1 MDYFIKNIFFVY
13 LQFIAKF
20 IIFSLF
26 VVKILF
32 AEETTTIKSNKI
44 NKKEDNI
51 ITAIG
56 DVEIK
61 RGDHVLNAEEVEYNQ
76 KTKQIKTNSSVRI
89 YNTKDKS
96 IFFSETALINDDLV
110 NADFYNGLMIFNDGS
125 SILSPHMSRSD
136 EKIINM
142 QDTEY
147 RVCPTDLYD
156 EDLTYE
162 KAIEELNNQ
171 RIPLFSLKSYKA
183 TADTDE
189 KTLKLVGT
197 SFWFWKIPFFFVPYL
212 KTSYDYNIALNGF
225 GSPKLE
231 KSSRYGYG
239 ISIPYKIITD
249 NQNFRIT
256 PKVYTKDNFLT
267 NIKYGINSNNNR
279 WSLNFDGD
287 IANDNGQSKD
297 LTNAYGVTEEAEGNY
312 KKWRGY
318 FASNGFFDINNLWKI
333 DYNGKIVSDR
343 YYLRDYY
350 SDSSEYIQ
358 SYINLTRVNTN
369 DLYDFNT
376 FQFINL
382 FYQDLLEYNGI
393 NNPRYAPV
401 TNLNIQDYIIKKD
414 NSNLIYKVQTN
425 TTNLFR
431 VHGLQYNRFTLMPS
445 LNYMQNGVF
454 GTINSSFQLIGDSYF
469 INNNDIIRDKR
480 EYRKNEN
487 ILTPQFNLEW
497 RKSFIFNNILIQ
509 PIIKYSVSPHSTDFS
524 NEIPNEDVQTH
535 LLSFENIFS
544 NNRYY
549 GYDRR
554 EVGNRITYGFES
566 IIFNNLTFG
575 MAQGYKDNLLDD
587 EYLIGFDD
595 NVSDYVGYVSY
606 MLNNNLDIYYKF
618 LLDRENLDLK
628 GEELTANFNY
638 KILNLY
644 LTYVNIR
651 PTLNGINKQKQVKS
665 HLSLSLYDNWKIKLS
680 GVLDLEHDNRLLE
693 SEIGLIYDG
702 GCTMWELVY
711 SNSNPLT
718 ETEKSNSINFNFVI
732 KFL

>member
-1 MDYFIKNIFFVY
+1 MNYFIKNIFFTY

-20 IIFSLF
+20 MIFSLF
-26 VVKILF
+26 FIKILF

-267 NIKYGINSNNNR
+267 NIKYGINSNN
-279 WSLNFDGD
+279 
-287 IANDNGQSKD
+287 
-297 LTNAYGVTEEAEGNY
+297 
-312 KKWRGY
+312 
-318 FASNGFFDINNLWKI
+318 
-333 DYNGKIVSDR
+333 
-343 YYLRDYY
+343 
-350 SDSSEYIQ
+350 
-358 SYINLTRVNTN
+358 
-369 DLYDFNT
+369 
-376 FQFINL
+376 
-382 FYQDLLEYNGI
+382 
-393 NNPRYAPV
+393 
-401 TNLNIQDYIIKKD
+401 
-414 NSNLIYKVQTN
+414 
-425 TTNLFR
+425 
-431 VHGLQYNRFTLMPS
+431 
-445 LNYMQNGVF
+445 
-454 GTINSSFQLIGDSYF
+454 
-469 INNNDIIRDKR
+469 
-480 EYRKNEN
+480 
-487 ILTPQFNLEW
+487 
-497 RKSFIFNNILIQ
+497 
-509 PIIKYSVSPHSTDFS
+509 
-524 NEIPNEDVQTH
+524 DV
-535 LLSFENIFS
+535 
-544 NNRYY
+544 
-549 GYDRR
+549 
-554 EVGNRITYGFES
+554 
-566 IIFNNLTFG
+566 
-575 MAQGYKDNLLDD
+575 
-587 EYLIGFDD
+587 
-595 NVSDYVGYVSY
+595 
-606 MLNNNLDIYYKF
+606 
-618 LLDRENLDLK
+618 
-628 GEELTANFNY
+628 
-638 KILNLY
+638 
-644 LTYVNIR
+644 
-651 PTLNGINKQKQVKS
+651 
-665 HLSLSLYDNWKIKLS
+665 
-680 GVLDLEHDNRLLE
+680 
-693 SEIGLIYDG
+693 
-702 GCTMWELVY
+702 
-711 SNSNPLT
+711 
-718 ETEKSNSINFNFVI
+718 
-732 KFL
+732 